1 MIWIIIIVVIFVV
14 LIAIAT
20 FNKKDEALKHQVD
33 KFGGMAKKYELLIS
47 ELTKYEQTKVT
58 KVTRDTVNILWDGN
72 STQMSFI
79 ITEIYNKVQID
90 WIGNFNIYGKQKH
103 QWTYPHTYPQD
114 KIYSEISDF
123 LEIKMKEVFGGL

>member
-1 MIWIIIIVVIFVV
+1 MIWFIIIIVIVV
-14 LIAIAT
+14 LIVVAT
-20 FNKKDEALKHQVD
+20 MNKKDETLKYQVD
-33 KFGGMAKKYELLIS
+33 SFGGMAKKYELLIS
-47 ELTKYEQTKVT
+47 ELTKHEQTKVT
-58 KVTRDTVNILWDGN
+58 KVTRDTVVILWDGN
-72 STQMSFI
+72 STKMNFI

-90 WIGNFNIYGKQKH
+90 WVGNFSIYGTQKH